1 MVLMISV
8 HSLCLQSSA
17 NVLWLLNLQLGVP
30 LTYFTREFPASFPK
44 LSPAE
49 PGECH
54 SCTSENQAV
63 NSKSRRA
70 GQLEYLLGIAHVH
83 RS

>member
-30 LTYFTREFPASFPK
+30 LTSPVSSLPVFPSYLQ
-44 LSPAE
+44 LSP
-49 PGECH
+49 
-54 SCTSENQAV
+54 ENATAAPAKISAAAV
-63 NSKSRRA
+63 NSRSRA